1 MHHFISKS
9 KSKERDDFSDFAT
22 SSSRGMLEA
31 QRIFFKKY
39 TLCARKDKRQLCT
52 SLTCKYNN
60 PPQAASGRYNCIG
73 CSSGTYFVT
82 PDEVTD
88 KNSFPVNFLEASS
101 DARKKAYAI
110 VAVKGRDEF
119 LEQQKGFMPI
129 PSAASLERRR
139 AATKPLPS
147 TPGLDR
153 RRAASS
159 HGKVRRNP
167 LAETAKPPK
176 GEIYRPPVPTQH
188 ASAARN
194 MLRGQLLYPAS
205 SSTVNLLP
213 QAMSLV
219 SLPMSE
225 YTTSSDEGAASSHH
239 PVYPSRPGMAKKT
252 RSQNN
257 ISNNKFTYEVMNMS
271 NGRLYL

>member
-1 MHHFISKS
+1 M
-9 KSKERDDFSDFAT
+9 RT
-22 SSSRGMLEA
+22 SLHLYSIHAELPA
-31 QRIFFKKY
+31 
-39 TLCARKDKRQLCT
+39 LCARKDKRQLCT

-73 CSSGTYFVT
+73 CTSGTYFVT

-88 KNSFPVNFLEASS
+88 KNSFPVTFLEASS
-101 DARKKAYAI
+101 DARDNAYALI
-110 VAVKGRDEF
+110 AKKRRDEF
-119 LEQQKGFMPI
+119 LQQQKPGLEPI
-129 PSAASLERRR
+129 LSAASLERRR
-139 AATKPLPS
+139 AATKPLPN

-153 RRAASS
+153 RRAASTQ
-159 HGKVRRNP
+159 GKARRNP

-176 GEIYRPPVPTQH
+176 DEIYHPPVPTQH

-194 MLRGQLLYPAS
+194 RLRGQLLYPAS

-225 YTTSSDEGAASSHH
+225 YATSLDEGGAGSHH
-239 PVYPSRPGMAKKT
+239 PVYPCRPGMAKRT
-252 RSQNN
+252 GSQNN
-257 ISNNKFTYEVMNMS
+257 ISDNKFMYEVMNMS